1 MALESRL
8 QDISASDIAD
18 YDSQE
23 IDDVCFAIN
32 SLREESLQVTELLK
46 LEDYYAKEIIGE
58 PKQIMRP
65 KKASFRLNQLTMLEQ
80 NFSISEAVLNYEGVI
95 SLKGS
100 KGHVVFR
107 KPLAEFQ
114 KDTFLKIIDEILPQA
129 RDLLNSEPEKHS
141 ERISAIKK
149 ISIELKKMIYWEEIP
164 QEQTVAEMS

>member
-1 MALESRL
+1 LALESRL
-8 QDISASDIAD
+8 HDISKSDAE

-58 PKQIMRP
+58 LKQIMRP
-65 KKASFRLNQLTMLEQ
+65 KKASFHLNPLTMLEQ
-80 NFSISEAVLNYEGVI
+80 NSSISDAVLNYEGVV
-95 SLKGS
+95 SFKDS

-114 KDTFLKIIDEILPQA
+114 IETFLKIIDEILHEA
-129 RDLLNSEPEKHS
+129 KNLLISESEKHN
-141 ERISAIKK
+141 EALSAIKK
-149 ISIELKKMIYWEEIP
+149 ISIELRKMIYGEEGP
-164 QEQTVAEMS
+164 QEQTVAEKS